1 MENNTENFD
10 PVSYEQ
16 IRFSKPY
23 AVIRQKRKRRKLKAW
38 QTVLFACC
46 VMAFFYL
53 GLPGLLYQSGMD
65 ELGMTLAEQLYLLAC
80 SVVFV
85 LLMRADFREVFPVR
99 RPKAGGAAGVAV
111 ISLSTCLFSL
121 SVSYLIMFFAADEV
135 TQFSESMGGSL
146 TGWKSVIFLILVSVL
161 PPVCEEALNRGVV
174 LSGLRN
180 SIPNK
185 TAVILISGA
194 IFGLSH
200 LYPYRMIAQTLAG
213 CLMAWLVLKT
223 GNIVYSA
230 LYHFL
235 YNGTLTLL
243 SGLSSLL
250 IPEDYSVEVYQAGA
264 FQSPVTVGIG
274 ILIYGLFVPLLIYT
288 GCYLVNKAEAPR
300 RTAFLPD
307 GMRSLLKILIPTGI
321 IIITGIAFIL
331 AGIAG

>member
-1 MENNTENFD
+1 MGYNTENFG

-16 IRFSKPY
+16 IQFTRPY
-23 AVIRQKRKRRKLKAW
+23 VVTRRKKEKKKLKAW
-38 QTVLFACC
+38 QSILFAFC
-46 VMAFFYL
+46 VMVFFYL
-53 GLPGLLYQSGMD
+53 VLPWLLYLTGMD

-85 LLMRADFREVFPVR
+85 LLMRADFREVFPIR
-99 RPKAGGAAGVAV
+99 RPKAGGFAGVVV
-111 ISLSTCLFSL
+111 ISLATCLFSL

-146 TGWKSVIFLILVSVL
+146 TGWKSVTFLILVSIL

-174 LSGLRN
+174 LSGLKN
-180 SIPNK
+180 SIPNE
-185 TAVILISGA
+185 TAVVLISGA

-250 IPEDYSVEVYQAGA
+250 VPEDYSGEVYQTGA

-274 ILIYGLFVPLLIYT
+274 VLIYGLFVPLLIYT

-307 GMRSLLKILIPTGI
+307 GTRSLLKILVPTGI

>member
-1 MENNTENFD
+1 
-10 PVSYEQ
+10 
-16 IRFSKPY
+16 
-23 AVIRQKRKRRKLKAW
+23 
-38 QTVLFACC
+38 
-46 VMAFFYL
+46 
-53 GLPGLLYQSGMD
+53 
-65 ELGMTLAEQLYLLAC
+65 
-80 SVVFV
+80 
-85 LLMRADFREVFPVR
+85 
-99 RPKAGGAAGVAV
+99 
-111 ISLSTCLFSL
+111 
-121 SVSYLIMFFAADEV
+121 
-135 TQFSESMGGSL
+135 
-146 TGWKSVIFLILVSVL
+146 
-161 PPVCEEALNRGVV
+161 
-174 LSGLRN
+174 
-180 SIPNK
+180 
-185 TAVILISGA
+185 
-194 IFGLSH
+194 
-200 LYPYRMIAQTLAG
+200 
-213 CLMAWLVLKT
+213 MAWLVLKT